1 MHDLECFYCTKNQD
15 LQNLMIEIA
24 KLKVSTLYL
33 NKDQTHRGRCIIA
46 LDKHVTELFHLSK
59 IELHQFMDDV
69 SRAAEIIQTT
79 FKPNKINYAIYGDL
93 VSHLHFHLVPKYEG
107 SLEWG
112 EAFNNSPRTKQI
124 LEDTDYRVI
133 VSALQTNLLQTKTVV

>member
-1 MHDLECFYCTKNQD
+1 
-15 LQNLMIEIA
+15 MIEIA

-46 LDKHVTELFHLSK
+46 LDKHVNELFHLNK
-59 IELHQFMDDV
+59 LELHQFMDDV

-79 FKPNKINYAIYGDL
+79 FKSNKINYAIYGDL

-107 SLEWG
+107 ALEWG
-112 EAFNNSPRTKQI
+112 EAFNNSPRTKHL
-124 LEDTDYRVI
+124 LEDTEYRVI
-133 VSALQTNLLQTKTVV
+133 VSDLQTKLLQTKTFV

>member
-33 NKDQTHRGRCIIA
+33 NKDQTHKGRCIIA

-93 VSHLHFHLVPKYEG
+93 VSHLHFHLVPKFEG

-112 EAFNNSPRTKQI
+112 EAFINSPREKQI
-124 LEDTDYRVI
+124 FGDTEYQTMVKDI
-133 VSALQTNLLQTKTVV
+133 ETNLLQTKTVV

>member
-1 MHDLECFYCTKNQD
+1 MHDLECFYCTKNQE

-24 KLKVSTLYL
+24 ELKVSTLYL

-46 LDKHVTELFHLSK
+46 LDKHVTELFHLSEA
-59 IELHQFMDDV
+59 ELHQFSDDV
-69 SRAAEIIQTT
+69 SKAAEIIQTT
-79 FKPNKINYAIYGDL
+79 FKPNKINYAIYGDI

-112 EAFNNSPRTKQI
+112 EAFKNSPRAKRF
-124 LEDTDYRVI
+124 LEDTEYREI
-133 VSALQTNLLQTKTVV
+133 VSDLQTKLLQTKTVL

>member
-33 NKDQTHRGRCIIA
+33 NKDQTHKGRCIIA
-46 LDKHVTELFHLSK
+46 LDKHVTELFYLNK
-59 IELHQFMDDV
+59 IELLYFMDDV

-112 EAFNNSPRTKQI
+112 EAFNHSPSDKQI
-124 LEDTDYRVI
+124 LGDAEYRAM
-133 VSALQTNLLQTKTVV
+133 VSDLQTNLLQTKTVV

>member
-107 SLEWG
+107 YLEWG

-124 LEDTDYRVI
+124 LEDHDYRVI

>member
-24 KLKVSTLYL
+24 KLKISTLYL
-33 NKDQTHRGRCIIA
+33 NKDQTHKGRCIIA
-46 LDKHVTELFHLSK
+46 LDKHVTELFHLNK
-59 IELHQFMDDV
+59 IELFYFMDDV

-112 EAFNNSPRTKQI
+112 EAFNNSPRTKEI
-124 LEDTDYRVI
+124 LEDIEYQAMVRDI
-133 VSALQTNLLQTKTVV
+133 KNNLLQTKTFV